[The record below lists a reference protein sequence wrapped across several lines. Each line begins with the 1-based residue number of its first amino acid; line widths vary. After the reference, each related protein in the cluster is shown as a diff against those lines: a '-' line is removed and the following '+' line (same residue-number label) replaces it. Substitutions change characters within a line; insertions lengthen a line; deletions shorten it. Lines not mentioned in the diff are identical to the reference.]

1 MKKKSILLLMGA
13 LAISS
18 LSFNADAQ
26 GLGGLIK
33 KGSKVAEK
41 VTSKTTQ
48 VKESAKSAAAVKLE
62 NGISV
67 INPMSEFI
75 EITPIGLYGVSKSEN
90 YGDAYLVLKA
100 EVKIPK
106 QSAAFGSSIK
116 NQKMIAA
123 DSGGHIYNIDASGA
137 FRYDMVEGMPVIVK
151 IDDPVAMFIDIPK
164 SVTEMQVVK
173 FGVNIDAYHQDN
185 ITLKNVPI
193 FWDEY
198 PE

>member
-1 MKKKSILLLMGA
+1 MRKKSILLLMGA
-13 LAISS
+13 IAISS
-18 LSFNADAQ
+18 LFFNADAQ

-33 KGSKVAEK
+33 KGKQAAEK
-41 VTSKTTQ
+41 IVSQPEQQSVSANLAATT
-48 VKESAKSAAAVKLE
+48 LN

-67 INPMSEFI
+67 INPIAEFI

-90 YGDAYLVLKA
+90 YGDAYLVLKV
-100 EVKIPK
+100 EMKIPK

-116 NQKMIAA
+116 NQKMLAA
-123 DSGGHIYNIDASGA
+123 DNSGHIYNIDASGA
-137 FRYDMVEGMPVIVK
+137 YRYDLVEGMPIVVK
-151 IDDPVAMFIDIPK
+151 LDEPGAMFLDIPK
-164 SVTEMQVVK
+164 TVMMMPVVK

-193 FWDEY
+193 FWDVT

>member
-26 GLGGLIK
+26 GLSGLIR
-33 KGSKVAEK
+33 KGTKVAANG
-41 VTSKTTQ
+41 TSKTTQ
-48 VKESAKSAAAVKLE
+48 VKESAKTNAVILD

-67 INPMSEFI
+67 INPISDFI
-75 EITPIGLYGVSKSEN
+75 EITPIGLYGVSKSDN

-100 EVKIPK
+100 EIKIPK

-123 DSGGHIYNIDASGA
+123 DNGGNIYNIDASGA
-137 FRYDMVEGMPVIVK
+137 FRYDLIEGMPVVVK
-151 IDDPVAMFIDIPK
+151 IDDPAAMFLDIPK
-164 SVTEMQVVK
+164 NITMMPVVK